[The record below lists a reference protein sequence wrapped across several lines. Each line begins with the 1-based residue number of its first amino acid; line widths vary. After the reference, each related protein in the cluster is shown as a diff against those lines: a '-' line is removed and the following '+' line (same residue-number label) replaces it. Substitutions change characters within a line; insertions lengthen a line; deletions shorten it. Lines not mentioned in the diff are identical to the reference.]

1 MLDYCHNNGYDPMN
15 AWYYGDSHT
24 DRFVMEAVGF
34 PVAVS
39 PDKRLMKIAKKN
51 NWAILL

>member
-1 MLDYCHNNGYDPMN
+1 MT

-24 DRFVMEAVGF
+24 DKYVMEAVGF

-39 PDKRLMKIAKKN
+39 PDKKLLKIANRN
-51 NWAILL
+51 NWPILL